1 MICPLML
8 HLHTRT
14 IIWSV
19 WLRIT
24 FVTCAGG
31 RHFTWNVTTAC
42 QSCRGNKVSVI
53 DKCVRLSI
61 PHTHWFSSLFVMC
74 CKVAVICNNLPVYHL
89 TFICFC
95 VLPFLH
101 ACRVD
106 SPTREVTKAEMRE
119 LESSYGVP
127 VLTTANVKHA
137 ETSRYLPRGVAP
149 DLLHVSAPRCIMTFM
164 LFKYTYVHTDIIFTQ
179 LINLLSY
186 CRCDMSELIVAHIY
200 SLHAYVLTK
209 KIA

>member
-1 MICPLML
+1 
-8 HLHTRT
+8 
-14 IIWSV
+14 
-19 WLRIT
+19 
-24 FVTCAGG
+24 
-31 RHFTWNVTTAC
+31 
-42 QSCRGNKVSVI
+42 
-53 DKCVRLSI
+53 
-61 PHTHWFSSLFVMC
+61 MC

-164 LFKYTYVHTDIIFTQ
+164 LFCIWSYAMLYYAMEHTYVHTDIIFTQ

-186 CRCDMSELIVAHIY
+186 CRCDMSELIVALIVTH
-200 SLHAYVLTK
+200 SLHAYVLAK

>member
-127 VLTTANVKHA
+127 VLTTANVKHSGIQG
-137 ETSRYLPRGVAP
+137 TSQGCGFSSPPCEYPMIYHDVSTAQ
-149 DLLHVSAPRCIMTFM
+149 LLGGIPVQ
-164 LFKYTYVHTDIIFTQ
+164 IF
-179 LINLLSY
+179 NS
-186 CRCDMSELIVAHIY
+186 SV
-200 SLHAYVLTK
+200 
-209 KIA
+209 

>member
-1 MICPLML
+1 MAAYHFCNMCRWKALYMERHHSLSELLWEQSECDRQVCTIV
-8 HLHTRT
+8 HT
-14 IIWSV
+14 
-19 WLRIT
+19 
-24 FVTCAGG
+24 
-31 RHFTWNVTTAC
+31 
-42 QSCRGNKVSVI
+42 
-53 DKCVRLSI
+53 

-74 CKVAVICNNLPVYHL
+74 CKVAVICNNLPVYYL

-164 LFKYTYVHTDIIFTQ
+164 LFKYMYVHTDIIFTQ

-186 CRCDMSELIVAHIY
+186 CRCDMSELIVAHTVTH

-209 KIA
+209 IIA